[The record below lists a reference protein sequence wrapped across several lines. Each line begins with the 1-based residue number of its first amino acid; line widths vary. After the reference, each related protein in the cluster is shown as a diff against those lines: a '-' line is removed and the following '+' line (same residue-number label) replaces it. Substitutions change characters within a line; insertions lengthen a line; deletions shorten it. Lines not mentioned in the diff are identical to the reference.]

1 MKKVYISVCIIITI
15 LLVGCNSK
23 IVSTEDTN
31 VFDKIKSELEL
42 IPKNYSADN
51 AIKDGCFVIL
61 NEEVKS
67 ELEIMNKFVSDSRNE
82 RPTSITI
89 VQSPIV
95 GETII
100 TKIIYDGTNYYGI
113 EYNTGYTST
122 NPKYYQFQ
130 FKYLKIFKENGI
142 NTYCLFNDNGVT
154 YSKFIKSMISSNSN
168 DWIDH
173 QIICNYKN

>member
-61 NEEVKS
+61 NQEVKS
-67 ELEIMNKFVSDSRNE
+67 ELEIRILHE
-82 RPTSITI
+82 
-89 VQSPIV
+89 
-95 GETII
+95 
-100 TKIIYDGTNYYGI
+100 KIDHLIMHQ
-113 EYNTGYTST
+113 E
-122 NPKYYQFQ
+122 Q
-130 FKYLKIFKENGI
+130 
-142 NTYCLFNDNGVT
+142 
-154 YSKFIKSMISSNSN
+154 SMIEIQRVQM
-168 DWIDH
+168 DMMKEILD
-173 QIICNYKN
+173 QLPDKK

>member
-31 VFDKIKSELEL
+31 VFDKI
-42 IPKNYSADN
+42 
-51 AIKDGCFVIL
+51 
-61 NEEVKS
+61 KS